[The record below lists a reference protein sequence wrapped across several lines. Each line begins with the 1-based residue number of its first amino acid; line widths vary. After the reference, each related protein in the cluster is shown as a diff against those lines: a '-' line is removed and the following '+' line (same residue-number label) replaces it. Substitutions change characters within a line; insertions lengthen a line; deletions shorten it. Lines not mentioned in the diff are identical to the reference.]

1 MTPETALLEDPDTLT
16 RIFDVLFLY
25 VLDKR
30 TVVTSPKRLVV
41 NI

>member
-1 MTPETALLEDPDTLT
+1 MTPETALPEEFDTLT

-30 TVVTSPKRLVV
+30 TGVTSPKCLVV